1 MLSVW
6 TRQDQ
11 VAGYDGK
18 VTNAPQTNQT
28 AQAATVLS
36 TDQLGPHP
44 DLAEI
49 VLRHQ
54 DNPWRKPCPA
64 HTRDAFE
71 QLQKRLKR
79 DNRPL
84 ILDSFCGTGMSTA
97 LIAVAHPDA
106 LVVGID
112 QSAHRLAKHQP
123 GDAQNYLLLRAEAEP
138 FWLCLVE
145 AGITLHSHWLLYP
158 NPWPKTSQFKRRVH
172 GHGAFP
178 VLSRLGGAL
187 ELRTNWEIYA
197 QEFAQATGLIGIHG
211 QTVSFT
217 PNTPMTLFEQKY
229 WDRGHTLWRFR
240 GKCVI

>member
-18 VTNAPQTNQT
+18 VTNAPQTNQP
-28 AQAATVLS
+28 AQAATVLL

-79 DNRPL
+79 DNPPL

-138 FWLCLVE
+138 FGFAWWRL
-145 AGITLHSHWLLYP
+145 ASHCTAIGCSIPIPGLRPRSSSDAFTGMVLFPCYP
-158 NPWPKTSQFKRRVH
+158 GWVGRWSSAP
-172 GHGAFP
+172 
-178 VLSRLGGAL
+178 
-187 ELRTNWEIYA
+187 
-197 QEFAQATGLIGIHG
+197 TGTFTRKSSLK
-211 QTVSFT
+211 QPASSVSMDK
-217 PNTPMTLFEQKY
+217 PYPSPPIRQ
-229 WDRGHTLWRFR
+229 
-240 GKCVI
+240 

>member
-18 VTNAPQTNQT
+18 VTNAPQTNQP

-71 QLQKRLKR
+71 QLQKQLKR
-79 DNRPL
+79 DTRPL

-112 QSAHRLAKHQP
+112 QSAHRP
-123 GDAQNYLLLRAEAEP
+123 M
-138 FWLCLVE
+138 
-145 AGITLHSHWLLYP
+145 S
-158 NPWPKTSQFKRRVH
+158 
-172 GHGAFP
+172 
-178 VLSRLGGAL
+178 
-187 ELRTNWEIYA
+187 
-197 QEFAQATGLIGIHG
+197 GLIDTDHQCIR
-211 QTVSFT
+211 VCYRD
-217 PNTPMTLFEQKY
+217 E
-229 WDRGHTLWRFR
+229 RGAHA
-240 GKCVI
+240 GAAE